1 MLLYSSLVYLPKLKH
16 FLLQQD
22 SLLSESELS
31 QYFVHDGQGSLS
43 DFVVAG
49 SEDEDHPGSG
59 YDTSEDGNLLPVP
72 SGEQESSRG
81 PQT

>member
-1 MLLYSSLVYLPKLKH
+1 MCLPILQH
-16 FLLQQD
+16 VLLQQD

-59 YDTSEDGNLLPVP
+59 YETSEDGSLLPVP
-72 SGEQESSRG
+72 SGEQENSRV

>member
-1 MLLYSSLVYLPKLKH
+1 MRDWLWYFSLDSSM
-16 FLLQQD
+16 FSSQQD
-22 SLLSESELS
+22 SLLSDAELS

-59 YDTSEDGNLLPVP
+59 CGTSDDGSLLLGPP
-72 SGEQESSRG
+72 GEQGSLRELG
-81 PQT
+81 TQ

>member
-1 MLLYSSLVYLPKLKH
+1 MHLPKLQH
-16 FLLQQD
+16 VLLQQD
-22 SLLSESELS
+22 SLLSEPELS

-43 DFVVAG
+43 DFMVAG

-59 YDTSEDGNLLPVP
+59 YDTSEDGSLLSVP
-72 SGEQESSRG
+72 SGEQESPRG